1 MEYNAEAFDQIQ
13 LLFDS
18 TGFNDH
24 QLHCVLRFD
33 RSLNDD
39 VLKNAVM
46 ASIEAI
52 PILGTRYIAGA
63 RPRWTSLDPK
73 AFGRAFLFAR
83 DETELEDFVVSR
95 VDEGL
100 GPQVRVC
107 LLNSMP
113 FAVALKM
120 NHMVCD
126 GADFKAYLYFLCDI
140 YSRMMADPGYR
151 PTAITG
157 DRSLGRVL
165 KQFGLRDKLES
176 LLVQRRENNV
186 PGGARFPLSDD
197 TEVRPFILTRK
208 LVRKK
213 TAAFKNCGKAKGA
226 TLNDVVLTA
235 YYRCLFQRLALS
247 PGTELRIPVMVDM
260 RRHIEKSRK
269 LKSLTNL
276 SSTVSTHLDL
286 RPGEHF
292 EETLH
297 RVKSIMDLKKGAN
310 LGLNAFIKVGF
321 IYRYLSDRIANRIAR
336 SMLRN
341 PLISMTNMHVLD
353 SSQMSFGDLLPRDA
367 FMCGS
372 IKYKPHFQLAASS
385 YEGELTL
392 SVNLSGSA
400 GDRDCILSFLAQVDA
415 ELSRWELSQR
425 SHPCTELHPLE
436 APCR

>member
-1 MEYNAEAFDQIQ
+1 MEYSAEAFDQIQ

-33 RSLNDD
+33 RCLNED

-73 AFGRAFLFAR
+73 AFDRAFLFAQ

-151 PTAITG
+151 PAAVTG

-165 KQFGLRDKLES
+165 KRFGLRDRLKS
-176 LLVQRRENNV
+176 LLVQHRENNLR
-186 PGGARFPLSDD
+186 GGARFPLSDD
-197 TEVRPFILTRK
+197 TEVRPFILIRK
-208 LVRKK
+208 LARKK
-213 TAAFKNCGKAKGA
+213 TAALKNCGKAKGA

-235 YYRCLFQRLALS
+235 YYRCLFQRLALR

>member
-1 MEYNAEAFDQIQ
+1 MEYSAEAFDQIQ

-33 RSLNDD
+33 RCLNED

-73 AFGRAFLFAR
+73 AFDRAFLFAQ

-151 PTAITG
+151 PAAVTG

-165 KQFGLRDKLES
+165 KRFGLRDRLKS
-176 LLVQRRENNV
+176 LLVQHRENNLR
-186 PGGARFPLSDD
+186 GGARFPLSDD
-197 TEVRPFILTRK
+197 TEVRPFILIRK
-208 LVRKK
+208 LARKK
-213 TAAFKNCGKAKGA
+213 TAALKNCGKAKGA

-235 YYRCLFQRLALS
+235 YYRCLFQRLALR

-310 LGLNAFIKVGF
+310 LGLNALIKVGF

>member
-33 RSLNDD
+33 RCLNED

-73 AFGRAFLFAR
+73 AFDRAFLFAQ

-151 PTAITG
+151 PAAVTG

-165 KQFGLRDKLES
+165 KRFGLRDRFKS
-176 LLVQRRENNV
+176 LLVQHRENNLR
-186 PGGARFPLSDD
+186 GGARFPLSDD
-197 TEVRPFILTRK
+197 TEVRPFILIRK
-208 LVRKK
+208 LARKK
-213 TAAFKNCGKAKGA
+213 TAALKNCGKAKGA

-235 YYRCLFQRLALS
+235 YYRCLFQRLALR

-310 LGLNAFIKVGF
+310 LGVNAFIKVGF

>member
-1 MEYNAEAFDQIQ
+1 MEYSAEAFDQIQ

-33 RSLNDD
+33 RCLNED

-73 AFGRAFLFAR
+73 AFDRAFLFAQ

-151 PTAITG
+151 PAAVTG

-165 KQFGLRDKLES
+165 KRFGLRDRFKS
-176 LLVQRRENNV
+176 LLVQHRENNLR
-186 PGGARFPLSDD
+186 GGARFPLSDD
-197 TEVRPFILTRK
+197 TEVRPFILIRK
-208 LVRKK
+208 LARKK
-213 TAAFKNCGKAKGA
+213 TAALKNCGKAKGA

-235 YYRCLFQRLALS
+235 YYRCLFQRLALR

>member
-1 MEYNAEAFDQIQ
+1 MEYSAEAFDQIQ

-33 RSLNDD
+33 RCLNED

-73 AFGRAFLFAR
+73 AFDRAFLFAQ

>member
-33 RSLNDD
+33 RCLNED

-73 AFGRAFLFAR
+73 AFDRAFLFAQ

-151 PTAITG
+151 PAAVTG

-165 KQFGLRDKLES
+165 KRFGLRDRFKS
-176 LLVQRRENNV
+176 LLVQHRENNLR
-186 PGGARFPLSDD
+186 GGARFPLSDD
-197 TEVRPFILTRK
+197 TEVRPFILIRK
-208 LVRKK
+208 LARKK
-213 TAAFKNCGKAKGA
+213 TAALKNCGKAKGA

-235 YYRCLFQRLALS
+235 YYRCLFQRLALR

>member
-1 MEYNAEAFDQIQ
+1 MEYSAEAFDQIQ

-33 RSLNDD
+33 RCLNED

-151 PTAITG
+151 PAAVTG

-165 KQFGLRDKLES
+165 KRFGLRDRFKS
-176 LLVQRRENNV
+176 LLVQHRENNLR
-186 PGGARFPLSDD
+186 GGARFPLSDD
-197 TEVRPFILTRK
+197 TEVRPFILIRK
-208 LVRKK
+208 LARKK
-213 TAAFKNCGKAKGA
+213 TAALKNCGKAKGA

-235 YYRCLFQRLALS
+235 YYRCLFQRLALR